1 VRRVSTARPRILVV
15 LPTLGERL
23 VLLERALRSVE
34 AQRESADVSLVMVVP
49 SGKKEARALGKK
61 YGATLVDDPGAGMS
75 AAMNAGLDA
84 RGDEEFYIW
93 LGDDDYYL
101 PGGLQVLSGLLSSNP
116 NAVVAYGGC
125 DYVDDA
131 GEVLWTSRA
140 GGLAKLILG
149 FGPNLIPHP
158 AALMTI
164 EAVQTVGGY
173 DESLRYA
180 MDLNLFLSLRTQGEF
195 VSTTEAVSAFG
206 WQPASLTVSDRN
218 ASAEE
223 ARAIKRHHLPTW
235 LLPLEPIW
243 AYPVAWASAYAAHRL
258 SKKATLGNNG

>member
-1 VRRVSTARPRILVV
+1 MKRVSTARPRILVV
-15 LPTLGERL
+15 LPTLGDRPA
-23 VLLERALRSVE
+23 LLERALLSVE
-34 AQRESADVSLVMVVP
+34 AQRASADVSLVMVVP

-61 YGATLVDDPGAGMS
+61 FGAILVDDPGAGMS
-75 AAMNAGLDA
+75 AAMNAGLDT
-84 RGDEEFYIW
+84 RRTEDFYIW

-101 PGGLQVLSGLLSSNP
+101 PGGLSVLASLLTSKP
-116 NAVVAYGGC
+116 KAVVAYGGC
-125 DYVDDA
+125 RYVDDS

-195 VSTTEAVSAFG
+195 VYTTEAVSAFG